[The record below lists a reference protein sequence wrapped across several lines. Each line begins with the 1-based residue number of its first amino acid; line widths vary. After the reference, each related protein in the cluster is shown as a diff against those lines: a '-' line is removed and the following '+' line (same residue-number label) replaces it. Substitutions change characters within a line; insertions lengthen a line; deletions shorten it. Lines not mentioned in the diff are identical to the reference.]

1 MRKIQTMND
10 HSIAFESAI
19 KSGRLSED
27 PKSDIYAGDYMYM
40 GTNQDGIDLFKH
52 IDTRKYL
59 EWYPNVWASFEIDGF
74 EDDDIWEYKPSA
86 YR

>member
-1 MRKIQTMND
+1 MEKIQTND
-10 HSIAFESAI
+10 HSIAFDSAI

-59 EWYPNVWASFEIDGF
+59 EWYPNVWASFEIDVF